1 MAYTPRASDDGWVES
16 LRGHLLIASASLWDP
31 NFRRTVVLIAHH
43 DDDGAVGVVLNS
55 VADATVADAIPELGS
70 LVPSGEPLFIGGPV
84 QPGAAVVMAD
94 FDDPGVAEIVALD
107 SIGFLPPESGPEVER
122 SIRRARVFAGYSGWG
137 PGQLE
142 AELAEDAWIVEPA
155 LPDDVFAPDPTRL
168 WGDVLRRKGSAFDL
182 IRLMPLDPSMN

>member
-1 MAYTPRASDDGWVES
+1 VADAPRASDDGGVES
-16 LRGHLLIASASLWDP
+16 LRGHLLIANASLWDP

-55 VADATVADAIPELGS
+55 VTEATVAEAIPELGS
-70 LVPSGEPLFIGGPV
+70 LVESGEPLFIGGPM
-84 QPGAAVVMAD
+84 QPEAAVVMAD
-94 FDDPGVAEIVALD
+94 FEDPGVAEIVALD

-155 LPDDVFAPDPTRL
+155 LPDDVFAPDPSRL
-168 WGDVLRRKGSAFDL
+168 WEDILRRKGPAFDL